1 MKLWSTPHRSHHNV
15 PVTSSPE
22 QAPAVRSA
30 LAEPTVNPPWSWVV
44 ALSLVNLGIMSGW
57 FGPIQVLLAEQARE
71 ISPEHKE
78 QVLGWVL
85 GVGAFVSTVCNPLFG
100 AFSDRTRLRIGRRL
114 PWILV
119 GAAGGSLSLLVLSVA
134 DSVPMMMLGWC
145 GVQAFLNAMYA
156 AVTASVPD
164 QVPEG
169 RRGLVG
175 GLLAIAQ
182 TLGVVGGVGIAAV
195 TGSIAAGYLVTI
207 VVLLSLTLPYA
218 LHSRDLA
225 LPEDY
230 PLAPFRLGRF
240 LRSFWISP
248 REHPDFAWAWVTRF
262 LVNTG
267 NYIGTMYLLYY
278 VTDGL
283 GFSEDVGPDKVFVLT
298 VIYALAMVVTTAFGG
313 AWSDRLGRRKIFV
326 IWSGVVAGTATLILA
341 IPQTYTAALVAAG
354 VLGVGYGIYTAVDFA
369 LITQVL
375 PGAEERAKDLGVI
388 NIANALPQVFAPI
401 LAGMILGT
409 VRSMGGTV
417 ATQGEEWSMGY
428 GAVYGFAFLVS
439 ILGSVFVTRIRS
451 VR

>member
-1 MKLWSTPHRSHHNV
+1 MTKTPS
-15 PVTSSPE
+15 
-22 QAPAVRSA
+22 AGPAASRSA
-30 LAEPTVNPPWSWVV
+30 LAEPTVVPPWSWVL
-44 ALSLVNLGIMSGW
+44 ALSLVNLAIMSGW

-85 GVGAFVSTVCNPLFG
+85 GIGAFVSTVCNPLFG
-100 AFSDRTRLRIGRRL
+100 AFSDRTTARMGRRL
-114 PWILV
+114 PWILG
-119 GAAGGSLSLLVLSVA
+119 GAAGGTLSLLVLSMA
-134 DSVPMMMLGWC
+134 ESVPMMMLGWC

-156 AVTASVPD
+156 AVTAAVPD

-175 GLLAIAQ
+175 GFLAIAQ
-182 TLGVVGGVGIAAV
+182 TFGVVFGVGIAAV
-195 TGSIAAGYLVTI
+195 TNSIAAGYLVTI
-207 VVLLSLTLPYA
+207 VVLLALTLPYA
-218 LHSRDLA
+218 VRSRDLA

-230 PLAPFRLGRF
+230 RVPQFRPMQF

-248 REHPDFAWAWVTRF
+248 REYPDFAWAWITRF

-283 GFSEDVGPDKVFVLT
+283 GFSEDAGPDKVFVLT
-298 VIYALAMVVTTAFGG
+298 VIYAVTMVATTAFGG
-313 AWSDRLGRRKIFV
+313 AWSDRIGRRKIFV
-326 IWSGVVAGTATLILA
+326 IWSGIVAGSATLILA
-341 IPQTYTAALVAAG
+341 GPQTYAAAVVAAG

-375 PGAEERAKDLGVI
+375 PGAEGRAKDLGVI

-401 LAGMILGT
+401 MAGIILSV
-409 VRSMGGTV
+409 VRSAGGTV
-417 ATQGEEWSMGY
+417 DTQGQEWSMGY

-451 VR
+451 VP

>member
-1 MKLWSTPHRSHHNV
+1 M
-15 PVTSSPE
+15 TSLP
-22 QAPAVRSA
+22 APGLRSA
-30 LAEPTVNPPWSWVV
+30 LAEPTVNPPWRWVV
-44 ALSLVNLGIMSGW
+44 ALSLVNLAVMTGW

-71 ISPEHKE
+71 LSPEHKE

-100 AFSDRTRLRIGRRL
+100 AFSDRTTLRMGRRL
-114 PWILV
+114 PWVLV
-119 GAAGGSLSLLVLSVA
+119 GAAGGSLSLLVLSSA
-134 DSVPMMMLGWC
+134 GSVPVMMLGWC

-164 QVPEG
+164 QVPEA

-207 VVLLSLTLPYA
+207 VVLVVLTLPYA
-218 LHSRDLA
+218 LFSRDLA

-230 PLAPFRLGRF
+230 RPEPFQLGRF
-240 LRSFWISP
+240 VRSFWISP
-248 REHPDFAWAWVTRF
+248 RRYPDFAWAWITRF

-298 VIYALAMVVTTAFGG
+298 VVYAVSMVVTTAFGG
-313 AWSDRLGRRKIFV
+313 AWSDRTGRRKIFV

-341 IPQTYTAALVAAG
+341 IPQTYPAAVVAAA
-354 VLGVGYGIYTAVDFA
+354 VLGCGYGIYTAVDFA

-401 LAGMILGT
+401 LAGVILGL
-409 VRSMGGTV
+409 VRSSGGTV

-439 ILGSVFVTRIRS
+439 ILGSMFVTRIRS

>member
-1 MKLWSTPHRSHHNV
+1 MWR
-15 PVTSSPE
+15 VTSLP
-22 QAPAVRSA
+22 APGLRSA
-30 LAEPTVNPPWSWVV
+30 LAEPTVNPPWRWVV
-44 ALSLVNLGIMSGW
+44 ALSLVNLAVMTGW

-71 ISPEHKE
+71 LSPEHKE

-100 AFSDRTRLRIGRRL
+100 AFSDRTTLRMGRRL
-114 PWILV
+114 PWVLV
-119 GAAGGSLSLLVLSVA
+119 GAAGGSLSLLVLSSA
-134 DSVPMMMLGWC
+134 GSVPVMMLGWC

-164 QVPEG
+164 QVPEA

-207 VVLLSLTLPYA
+207 VVLVVLTLPYA
-218 LHSRDLA
+218 LFSRDLA

-230 PLAPFRLGRF
+230 RPEPFQLGRF
-240 LRSFWISP
+240 VRSFWISP
-248 REHPDFAWAWVTRF
+248 RRYPDFAWAWITRF

-298 VIYALAMVVTTAFGG
+298 VVYAVSMVVTTAFGG
-313 AWSDRLGRRKIFV
+313 AWSDRTGRRKIFV

-341 IPQTYTAALVAAG
+341 IPQTYPAAVVAAA
-354 VLGVGYGIYTAVDFA
+354 VLGCGYGIYTAVDFA

-401 LAGMILGT
+401 LAGVILGL
-409 VRSMGGTV
+409 VRSSGGTV

-439 ILGSVFVTRIRS
+439 ILGSMFVTRIRS

>member
-1 MKLWSTPHRSHHNV
+1 MPHNV
-15 PVTSSPE
+15 PVTQP
-22 QAPAVRSA
+22 PPTVTTRSA
-30 LAEPTVNPPWSWVV
+30 LAEPTENPPWSWVI

-71 ISPEHKE
+71 ISPDNKE

-100 AFSDRTRLRIGRRL
+100 AFSDRTMLRMGRRL
-114 PWILV
+114 PWILM
-119 GAAGGSLSLLVLSVA
+119 GAVGGSLSLLLLSTANSVA
-134 DSVPMMMLGWC
+134 TMMLGWC

-156 AVTASVPD
+156 AVTAAVPD
-164 QVPEG
+164 QVPVQ

-175 GLLAIAQ
+175 GMLAIAQ
-182 TLGVVGGVGIAAV
+182 TFGVVFGVGIAAA

-207 VVLLSLTLPYA
+207 GVLLALTLPFA
-218 LHSRDLA
+218 LRSRDLA

-230 PLAPFRLGRF
+230 ALQPFRLGEF
-240 LRSFWISP
+240 IRSFWISP
-248 REHPDFAWAWVTRF
+248 REHPDFAWAWITRF
-262 LVNTG
+262 LVNVG

-283 GFSEDVGPDKVFVLT
+283 GFSEDDGPDKVFVLT
-298 VIYALAMVVTTAFGG
+298 VIYAVTMVLTTAFGG

-354 VLGVGYGIYTAVDFA
+354 VLGIGYGIYTAVDFA

-401 LAGMILGT
+401 LAGLILGL
-409 VRSMGGTV
+409 VGGLGGTV

>member
-1 MKLWSTPHRSHHNV
+1 ML
-15 PVTSSPE
+15 
-22 QAPAVRSA
+22 
-30 LAEPTVNPPWSWVV
+30 
-44 ALSLVNLGIMSGW
+44 ALSLVNLGVMSGW

-100 AFSDRTRLRIGRRL
+100 AFSDRTTLRMGRRL

-134 DSVPMMMLGWC
+134 ESVPMMMLGWC

-156 AVTASVPD
+156 AVTAAVPD

-175 GLLAIAQ
+175 GFLAIAQ
-182 TLGVVGGVGIAAV
+182 TLGVVAGVGIAAV

-207 VVLLSLTLPYA
+207 VVLVALSLPYA
-218 LHSRDLA
+218 LNSRDLA

-230 PLAPFRLGRF
+230 RPVPFRLGSF

-248 REHPDFAWAWVTRF
+248 RRYPDFAWAWLTRF

-283 GFSEDVGPDKVFVLT
+283 GFSEDAGPDKVFVLT
-298 VIYALAMVVTTAFGG
+298 VLYAGTMVVTTAFGG

-341 IPQTYTAALVAAG
+341 IPQTYGAALVAAA
-354 VLGVGYGIYTAVDFA
+354 VLGIGYGIYTAVDFA

-388 NIANALPQVFAPI
+388 NIANALPQVLAPI
-401 LAGMILGT
+401 LAGTILAV
-409 VRSMGGTV
+409 VRSSGGTV
-417 ATQGEEWSMGY
+417 ATQGETWSMGY
-428 GAVYGFAFLVS
+428 AAVYGFAFLVS
-439 ILGSVFVTRIRS
+439 ILGSVFVTRIKS
-451 VR
+451 VA